1 MGERKIVKRWFE
13 TVTMSYE
20 VTLTVGELAH
30 QLGLTESAIIALLEA
45 GALMSH
51 PRMRN
56 TDGVF
61 GSERD
66 AGNIID
72 SSPDGD
78 VHELSITLAEKD

>member
-1 MGERKIVKRWFE
+1 MSGRKIVKRWFE
-13 TVTMSYE
+13 TVTQSYE
-20 VTLTVGELAH
+20 VTLTVGELAY
-30 QLGLTESAIIALLEA
+30 QLGLTESAVIALLEA

-66 AGNIID
+66 DENIID
-72 SSPDGD
+72 SSPDGE
-78 VHELSITLAEKD
+78 VQELSITLVEGN